1 MSSSSHITLGLHIGH
16 DRAATVLANGRLI
29 GHLSEERVDRVKHS
43 FSIGLPWGA
52 LQVLQSRGL
61 FRIADIRDVGIT
73 FAAAEAER
81 FKERWQSELEEH
93 LGTLNAHIIPVS
105 HHLAHAYSTFY
116 TSPLSDA
123 LVLIADGGGDVV
135 AGGIEAES
143 LYHARGSTM
152 ELLEQRLQDAP
163 VANMAHPGSH
173 AFDVLT
179 SAERGKQISLGRKYT
194 QLTYTIGFGAGQEG
208 KAMGLAAYGKP
219 LVRPKILTD
228 GLAFDLRFGTVLEE
242 VEDLWRKSGESLGDY
257 LRRYRAD
264 LAATAQE
271 LVENVVIQSVTQC
284 VERYGIT
291 DLCLSGGLF
300 LNCLLNHRI
309 LERTPVRRL
318 HIIPAAGDDGQSI
331 GAAFY
336 AYHMQ
341 RKVPRNSTLE
351 FPYLGPAY
359 DKREI
364 EAALVRWGVGYRWFS
379 DGDLAVLM
387 AERIAGGALV
397 GLLRGRTEIGPRALC
412 HRSILGDPRSQSAKS
427 RLDSEVKHRE
437 AFRPYAPVVTAE
449 AQLRYFDLRQS
460 SPYMLLAAS
469 VRPEYRAQLPA
480 ITHADGTARIQAVSQ
495 AGEPF
500 IHRLLSEFEV
510 RTGFPI
516 LLNTSFN
523 DAGEP
528 IVETPEDAIATF
540 RSTGLDML
548 VLENFVIEKEG

>member
-1 MSSSSHITLGLHIGH
+1 MNSRHITLGLHIGH
-16 DRAATVLANGRLI
+16 DRAATVLDDGRLI

-61 FRIADIRDVGIT
+61 YRIENVREVGIT
-73 FAAAEAER
+73 FAAAEVGR
-81 FKERWQSELEEH
+81 FEERWRSELQER
-93 LGTLNAHIIPVS
+93 LGPLDARIIPVP

-116 TSPLSDA
+116 TSPFPEA
-123 LVLIADGGGDVV
+123 LVLVADGGGDLV
-135 AGGIEAES
+135 AEGIEAES
-143 LYHARGSTM
+143 LYYARGATID
-152 ELLEQRLQDAP
+152 LLEQRLQDAP

-179 SAERGKQISLGRKYT
+179 SVDRGKRISLGRKYT
-194 QLTYTIGFGAGQEG
+194 QLTYTIGFGTGQEG
-208 KAMGLAAYGKP
+208 KTMGLAAYGKP
-219 LVRPKILTD
+219 LVSCPIQTD
-228 GLAFDLRFGTVLEE
+228 GLAFDLRFSTMLDE
-242 VEDLWRKSGESLGDY
+242 VERVWRRSGEHLGHF
-257 LRRYRAD
+257 LRRNRAD

-271 LVENVVIQSVTQC
+271 LVESVVIQSVTQC
-284 VERYGIT
+284 VERYGIA
-291 DLCLSGGLF
+291 DLCVSGGLF

-336 AYHMQ
+336 AYHMARQ
-341 RKVPRNSTLE
+341 APRNSASEL
-351 FPYLGPAY
+351 PYLGPAY
-359 DKREI
+359 DQREI
-364 EAALVRWGVGYRWFS
+364 EAALGRWGAVYRRYS
-379 DGDLAVLM
+379 DGQLAAML

-412 HRSILGDPRSQSAKS
+412 HRSILGDPRSQAVKS
-427 RLDSEVKHRE
+427 RLDNDVKHRE

-449 AQLRYFDLRQS
+449 AQFRYFDLRQS
-460 SPYMLLAAS
+460 SPFMLLAAP
-469 VRPEYRAQLPA
+469 VRPEYRTHLPA

-495 AGEPF
+495 ADEPF
-500 IHRLLSEFEV
+500 IHRLLLEFET

-540 RSTGLDML
+540 VSTGLDLL
-548 VLENFVIEKEG
+548 VLENFVIEKGG